1 MKGSITKE
9 WKYAVRSGKL
19 LVLLGSFLFLALATP
34 LMYKF
39 VLPAIL
45 EAQMGGVSSQEIS
58 VMMNM
63 GQRGVIQSY
72 IGDVFEIGSIVVAFS
87 LCGLVAQEISENT
100 LVIPLCSGKRFGE
113 IIVSKLLVFSLV
125 LILVHCISTF
135 ATYGYSGLLF
145 SFEISTVPVL
155 IAGLLQGVYMIFL
168 LSCVLMWGVIL
179 KKPIPTGFASLG
191 TVYGLHFLGSI
202 FSMEKYLPSGLM
214 MEANRM
220 ITESIMDLNVL
231 VPTVVMVTV
240 MTVTTIFRMKRLT
253 WNGR

>member
-1 MKGSITKE
+1 
-9 WKYAVRSGKL
+9 
-19 LVLLGSFLFLALATP
+19 
-34 LMYKF
+34 
-39 VLPAIL
+39 
-45 EAQMGGVSSQEIS
+45 
-58 VMMNM
+58 
-63 GQRGVIQSY
+63 
-72 IGDVFEIGSIVVAFS
+72 
-87 LCGLVAQEISENT
+87 
-100 LVIPLCSGKRFGE
+100 
-113 IIVSKLLVFSLV
+113 
-125 LILVHCISTF
+125 
-135 ATYGYSGLLF
+135 
-145 SFEISTVPVL
+145 
-155 IAGLLQGVYMIFL
+155 
-168 LSCVLMWGVIL
+168 MWGVIL